1 MNVGPAGPGDAT
13 GVVGIPAVGG
23 DVGIDCVGG
32 TAEGDPEGEYGSTL
46 VAPLSETLSV
56 HALPLQ

>member
-1 MNVGPAGPGDAT
+1 VR
-13 GVVGIPAVGG
+13 GIPAVGG

-32 TAEGDPEGEYGSTL
+32 TADGGPEGEYGSTL

-56 HALPLQ
+56 HAVPLQ